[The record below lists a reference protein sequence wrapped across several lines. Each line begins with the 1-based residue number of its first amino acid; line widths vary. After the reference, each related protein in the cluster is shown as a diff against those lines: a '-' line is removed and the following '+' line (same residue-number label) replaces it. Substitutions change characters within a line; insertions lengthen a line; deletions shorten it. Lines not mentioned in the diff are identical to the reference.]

1 MTMATQDLSGR
12 SAARARRAAQVTGKA
27 ALKSGG
33 ATRAQAQAAAQPA
46 RAPAPRPAPAPVRA
60 PSGTATSGSIGRE
73 ASRARRA
80 ALAGAGKAAIRSPER
95 TRSDAPEAPA
105 KGAPMPA
112 AMGAH
117 DEPMAAADP
126 APAPAA
132 PRKVTPKAAPSK
144 AAEASAGRM
153 LSKARRRAISSA
165 GKKGQDALRN
175 GATAAQMARHVDP
188 DISGRDLS
196 RKVREERSRN
206 GRTCSTGKA
215 APTGRA
221 RPTRPAGPSE
231 GTTGTQVAPGR
242 RTTGGEVGLC
252 HDITG
257 TRYLSGAT
265 FEAFCS
271 TEPPR
276 APRKVSAMRTLHGG
290 GVTGTSVA
298 ALETRV
304 TGTEPGRCRAVTGDE
319 YLGGEHYAAVCDV
332 VPSPEPAKVTRSR
345 TSRGH
350 AVSGA
355 WTGAEGGA
363 AVTGIEAGRT
373 RAITGTPYAGA
384 EETPNAP
391 RPLER
396 PAGQGADITG
406 LQPGFGRLT
415 GAQKGACGPITGT
428 PYMGSAH
435 VAEVCGVS
443 GAARPTDPDYPR
455 PLAGGTLSAPSP
467 TRTPTGGGITG
478 TRYEQGRV
486 SGTFSLGQGKVT
498 GTEEFR
504 FDRAPSAPITR
515 PAGARPAMAMQ
526 RAAMAA
532 PAQAPAP
539 AVTGDDQLAAPAP
552 TAPVETPM
560 APEPAPRITGEG
572 MDRGLR
578 ITGDDWDRGD
588 RVTGT
593 EGFSAAGR
601 NPTQRGRPS
610 VMETARD
617 RRAEPLPPKDSPVTG
632 SSGNSERG
640 AVVTVSGG
648 ARG

>member
-1 MTMATQDLSGR
+1 MATQDLSGR
-12 SAARARRAAQVTGKA
+12 SAARARRAAQVAGKT

-33 ATRAQAQAAAQPA
+33 ATRAQVQARPAQPA
-46 RAPAPRPAPAPVRA
+46 QAPSPRPALAPVRA
-60 PSGTATSGSIGRE
+60 SSGAATSGSIGRE

-80 ALAGAGKAAIRSPER
+80 ALAGAGKAAIRAPER
-95 TRSDAPEAPA
+95 TRSDSPEAPKA
-105 KGAPMPA
+105 APMPA

-126 APAPAA
+126 PAA

-144 AAEASAGRM
+144 VAEASAGRV

-221 RPTRPAGPSE
+221 RPTRLTGPSE
-231 GTTGTQVAPGR
+231 ATTGTQVAPGR
-242 RTTGGEVGLC
+242 RTTGGEIGLC

-319 YLGGEHYAAVCDV
+319 YLGGEHFAAVCDV
-332 VPSPEPAKVTRSR
+332 VPAPEPAKVTRSR

-355 WTGAEGGA
+355 WTGAEGGG
-363 AVTGIEAGRT
+363 AVTGIEAGRA
-373 RAITGTPYAGA
+373 RAVTGTPYAGA

-406 LQPGFGRLT
+406 LQPGFSRLT
-415 GAQKGACGPITGT
+415 GAHKGACDPITGT

-455 PLAGGTLSAPSP
+455 PLAGGALSAPAA
-467 TRTPTGGGITG
+467 TPGRGGITG

-515 PAGARPAMAMQ
+515 PVGARPAMAMQ

-532 PAQAPAP
+532 PAQAAAP
-539 AVTGDDQLAAPAP
+539 AVTGDDQLAAPTPTRTPAP
-552 TAPVETPM
+552 APEP
-560 APEPAPRITGEG
+560 AAAEPAPRITGEG

-617 RRAEPLPPKDSPVTG
+617 RRGEPLPPKDSPVTG